1 MRCILIPIKDLT
13 QAKQRLSPL
22 LSQEERTQIAWTMF
36 ETVANAAVE
45 VASVDA
51 IVVVTSYQPAIEF
64 ARKKGFDVIV
74 EQEQVSESAS
84 VDFAS
89 RALQSDGATAILR
102 LPADLPLV
110 TTEDIEDIFA
120 HEKSSPSCVIV
131 PSRDGTGTNALIR
144 RPPTIFKSYFG
155 PGSLDKHKSA
165 AKRAGAK
172 LVVLDLPR
180 VALDVDAPEDIEELR
195 NEGPDS
201 TTYQLLVGLGKS

>member
-1 MRCILIPIKDLT
+1 MRCILIPVKDLT

-22 LSQEERTQIAWTMF
+22 LSQEQRTQLAWTMF
-36 ETVANAAVE
+36 ETVAKAAEE
-45 VASVDA
+45 VPSVDA
-51 IVVVTSYQPAIEF
+51 IVIVTSYQPAIEF
-64 ARKKGFDVIV
+64 SRKKGFDVIA

-84 VDFAS
+84 VDYAS
-89 RALQSDGATAILR
+89 RELQADGATAILR

-180 VALDVDAPEDIEELR
+180 VALDIDAPEDIEELKSVGS
-195 NEGPDS
+195 ES
-201 TTYQLLVGLGKS
+201 ATYAILAGFFKN

>member
-22 LSQEERTQIAWTMF
+22 LSQEERTQLAWTMF
-36 ETVANAAVE
+36 ETVAKAAEE
-45 VASVDA
+45 VPNVDA
-51 IVVVTSYQPAIEF
+51 IVVVTSYQPAMEF
-64 ARKKGFDVIV
+64 ARKRGFDVIT

-84 VDFAS
+84 VDYAS
-89 RALQSDGATAILR
+89 RALQADGATAILR

-155 PGSLDKHKSA
+155 PGSFEKHRSA

-180 VALDVDAPEDIEELR
+180 VALDIDAPEDIEELKSV
-195 NEGPDS
+195 GPESS
-201 TTYQLLVGLGKS
+201 TYALLVGFGKD